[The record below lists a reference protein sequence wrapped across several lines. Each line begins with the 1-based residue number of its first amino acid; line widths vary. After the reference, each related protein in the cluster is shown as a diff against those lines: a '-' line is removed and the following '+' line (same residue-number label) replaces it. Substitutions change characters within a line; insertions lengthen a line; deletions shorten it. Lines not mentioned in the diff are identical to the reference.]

1 METNLENLKAEA
13 ETSEE
18 VPTIDTSEMEADIRE
33 AEEALE
39 DIKKRETAIL
49 EEIEALHPGI
59 EEHKRRLDE
68 VAARNEK
75 IMEDLDKAETK
86 VEDIV
91 KVRFVNETQRRFASL
106 VCDYVVDV
114 MYREEIVARRM

>member
-1 METNLENLKAEA
+1 LRKAWNHSRKEYQSLQKKIKDMETNLENLKAEA

-39 DIKKRETAIL
+39 DTKKRETAIL

-68 VAARNEK
+68 VAARNVK
-75 IMEDLDKAETK
+75 VMDDLEKAESK

-91 KVRFVNETQRRFASL
+91 KVSS
-106 VCDYVVDV
+106 CK
-114 MYREEIVARRM
+114 

>member
-1 METNLENLKAEA
+1 MEADLGNLKAEA

-33 AEEALE
+33 AEDALD
-39 DIKKRETAIL
+39 DIKKRETLIL
-49 EEIEALHPGI
+49 EEIEALHPNI

-68 VAARNEK
+68 VASRNEK
-75 IMEDLDKAETK
+75 VIDDLEKAEAK

-91 KVRFVNETQRRFASL
+91 KVRF
-106 VCDYVVDV
+106 
-114 MYREEIVARRM
+114 MH